1 MGKSTQGSSHLP
13 VLSGADVLTEAIRGK
28 LRELIEILLHSELE
42 AALGA
47 ARYDRSSERAGY
59 RNGTKSRTLHTSLG
73 TVPLEVPRAR
83 IAEGPG
89 RFAEWLS
96 DLLPRYERRTPSLDA
111 SLVSLYFSGVNQRRI
126 RKALEPLISKAPVG
140 KNVVSRLVHRL
151 KDHLQAWKERR
162 LEECRYVY
170 LYLDATNLR
179 IRLLGRV
186 RLLPVFV
193 ALGVRE
199 DGQKEVLAMEGLYK
213 ETQSAWR
220 ELLEDLQRRGMSRPL
235 LAIIDGNRGLRGA
248 LDLVWPGLEVQR
260 CLVHKLRNLQVYCPK
275 EVTSEVKKD
284 FHRISD
290 AKDLRAAQAAYDRF
304 VRRWKRPLP
313 KVVRSLEE
321 AGAELLTFYRF
332 PKEQWKCL
340 RTTNPI
346 ERLNLEFQR
355 RVKTQSSLPSEESA
369 MLIFFGLIAS
379 GQIEFRRIDG
389 WQRIPELLQEDSRDR
404 MKEAS

>member
-1 MGKSTQGSSHLP
+1 M
-13 VLSGADVLTEAIRGK
+13 TEAIRGK
-28 LRELIEILLHSELE
+28 LRELIELLLHSELE
-42 AALGA
+42 EALRAAHY
-47 ARYDRSSERAGY
+47 RRSSDRAGY
-59 RNGTKSRTLHTSLG
+59 RNGTKARTLHTSMG
-73 TVPLEVPRAR
+73 TVPLDVPRAR
-83 IAEGPG
+83 MAESSG
-89 RFAEWLS
+89 RFSEWLS
-96 DLLPRYERRTPSLDA
+96 DLLPRYERRTHSLDA

-126 RKALEPLISKAPVG
+126 RKALKPLVSEAPVG

-151 KDHLQAWKERR
+151 KKHLEAWKGRR
-162 LEECRYVY
+162 LDDCTYVY

-220 ELLEDLQRRGMSRPL
+220 ELLEDLQRRGINRPL

-248 LDLVWPGLEVQR
+248 LDLVWPGLPVQR
-260 CLVHKLRNLQVYCPK
+260 CMVHKLRNLKTYCP
-275 EVTSEVKKD
+275 EDVYPGVKKD
-284 FHRISD
+284 FHRISE
-290 AKDLRAAQAAYDRF
+290 AKNLKSAQAAYDRF
-304 VRRWKRPLP
+304 VQRWGAKLP

-321 AGAELLTFYRF
+321 AGPELLTFYSF
-332 PKEQWKCL
+332 PREQWKCL

-389 WQRIPELLQEDSRDR
+389 WQRIPEVLQEFSGDR